1 MSMWIFIGI
10 VFVLGEIAI
19 SNLVLIWFA
28 ISAFILAILANI
40 IQNVFIQIILFGI
53 MSFLLAG
60 FATKK
65 IVKKD
70 KSYVYDTNLQGIL
83 LRTGIV
89 KNDIYPNKLG
99 SVLIGGEEWS
109 ALSEDNTILYEGD
122 KVKVLKIEGVKLI
135 VKKLNKGE

>member
-1 MSMWIFIGI
+1 MWIFIAI
-10 VFVLGEIAI
+10 AFVLGEIAI

-28 ISAFILAILANI
+28 ISAFIVAILANI
-40 IQNVFIQIILFGI
+40 IQNILIQIILFGI
-53 MSFLLAG
+53 ISFLLVG

-70 KSYVYDTNLQGIL
+70 KAYVYDTNLQGIL
-83 LRTGIV
+83 LKTGTV

-99 SVLIGGEEWS
+99 TVLIGCEEWS
-109 ALSEDNTILYEGD
+109 ALSEDNTILLEGD
-122 KVKVLKIEGVKLI
+122 KVKILKIEGVKLI